1 MNELQNFVFEGF
13 DVRTSFIEGQPVF
26 VGKDVATVLGY
37 SNPSKAVR
45 DHVGSEDKM
54 GVQNGTPSVTDS
66 LGRQQTPTWVNESG
80 VYSLVF
86 GSKLPSARRFKHWV
100 TSVVLPSIREQGMYM
115 EPAKVEQ
122 LLSNPDTM
130 IEILTRYKE
139 SQAEVQ
145 QLNEEKRLMQPKVD
159 YFDDLVERNLLTN
172 FRDTAKELHIG
183 QKAFINWLLEHK
195 YVYRNNGRNKQLK
208 HYAKYDHDLFEYRE
222 SVSEWT
228 DKTFIQTLITP
239 KGRATFKLLLEQGA

>member
-1 MNELQNFVFEGF
+1 MNELHDFSFEGNT
-13 DVRTSFIEGQPVF
+13 VRTIQSGSLTWFAAI
-26 VGKDVATVLGY
+26 DVVESLGL
-37 SNPSKAVR
+37 SN
-45 DHVGSEDKM
+45 
-54 GVQNGTPSVTDS
+54 VTTAIKPLDPDERAKFN
-66 LGRQQTPTWVNESG
+66 LGRQGETNFISEPG
-80 VYSLVF
+80 IY
-86 GSKLPSARRFKHWV
+86 KLIGASRKPAAKRFNRWV
-100 TSVVLPSIREQGMYM
+100 THDVLPSIREQGMYM

-139 SQAEVQ
+139 SQTEVQ
-145 QLNEEKRLMQPKVD
+145 HLQEEKRLMQPKVD
-159 YFDDLVERNLLTN
+159 YFDDLVEQNLLTN

>member
-1 MNELQNFVFEGF
+1 MDDLTNFNFEGNQ
-13 DVRTSFIEGQPVF
+13 VRTVIVDDEPMF
-26 VGKDVATVLGY
+26 VANDVANALGY
-37 SNPSKAVR
+37 VNGNR
-45 DHVGSEDKM
+45 DVNRHVEEEDR
-54 GVQNGTPSVTDS
+54 QNYRNGT
-66 LGRQQTPTWVNESG
+66 LGGNRGMTVITESG

-86 GSKLPSARRFKHWV
+86 GSKLPSAKRFKHWV
-100 TSVVLPSIREQGMYM
+100 TSMVLPTIREQGMYM

>member
-1 MNELQNFVFEGF
+1 MKELQDFSFEGRQ
-13 DVRTSFIEGQPVF
+13 VRTVTIDDQPMF
-26 VGKDVATVLGY
+26 VGKDVANILGY
-37 SNPSKAVR
+37 SETAAMTRRLEDEDFMSAKLAGMNMKSTLINEAGLYSAVL
-45 DHVGSEDKM
+45 GSH
-54 GVQNGTPSVTDS
+54 
-66 LGRQQTPTWVNESG
+66 LES
-80 VYSLVF
+80 
-86 GSKLPSARRFKHWV
+86 AHRFKHWV
-100 TSVVLPSIREQGMYM
+100 THDVLPAIREQGMYM

-130 IEILTRYKE
+130 IEVLTRYKE

-172 FRDTAKELHIG
+172 FRDTAKELHFG

>member
-1 MNELQNFVFEGF
+1 MNELNNFSFEGNE
-13 DVRTSFIEGQPVF
+13 VRTVIIDGEPMF
-26 VGKDVATVLGY
+26 VGKDVANVLGY
-37 SNPSKAVR
+37 QNASKALN
-45 DHVGSEDKM
+45 DHVDSEDKL
-54 GVQNGTPSVTDS
+54 NNESLLS
-66 LGRQQTPTWVNESG
+66 LGQRGGWLVTESG
-80 VYSLVF
+80 VYSLIF
-86 GSKLPSARRFKHWV
+86 GSKLPSAKRFKRWV
-100 TSVVLPSIREQGMYM
+100 TSEVLPNIRKQGMYM

>member
-1 MNELQNFVFEGF
+1 MDDLTNFNFEGNQ
-13 DVRTSFIEGQPVF
+13 VRTVIVDDEPMF
-26 VGKDVATVLGY
+26 VANDVANALGY
-37 SNPSKAVR
+37 VNGNR
-45 DHVGSEDKM
+45 DVNRHVEEEDR
-54 GVQNGTPSVTDS
+54 QNYRNGT
-66 LGRQQTPTWVNESG
+66 LGGNRGMTVITESG
-80 VYSLVF
+80 VYSLIF
-86 GSKLPSARRFKHWV
+86 GSKLPSAKRFKRWV
-100 TSVVLPSIREQGMYM
+100 TSEVLPTIRKQGMYM

-130 IEILTRYKE
+130 IEVLTRYKE

-239 KGRATFKLLLEQGA
+239 KGRATFKLLLEQAS

>member
-1 MNELQNFVFEGF
+1 MNELMNFVFEGS
-13 DVRTSFIEGQPVF
+13 DIRTSLIKDEAVF
-26 VGKDVATVLGY
+26 VGKDVAEVLGY
-37 SNPSKAVR
+37 SNPLKAIR
-45 DHVGSEDKM
+45 DHVDVEDK
-54 GVQNGTPSVTDS
+54 GVNEMDTPGGIQKMIVI
-66 LGRQQTPTWVNESG
+66 NESG

-86 GSKLPSARRFKHWV
+86 GSKLPSAKRFKHWV
-100 TSVVLPSIREQGMYM
+100 TSMVLPAIREQGMYM

-239 KGRATFKLLLEQGA
+239 KGRATFKLLLEQAS

>member
-1 MNELQNFVFEGF
+1 MDDLTNFNFEGNQ
-13 DVRTSFIEGQPVF
+13 VRTVIVDDEPMF
-26 VGKDVATVLGY
+26 VANDVANALGY
-37 SNPSKAVR
+37 VNGNR
-45 DHVGSEDKM
+45 DVNRHVEEEDR
-54 GVQNGTPSVTDS
+54 QNYRNGT
-66 LGRQQTPTWVNESG
+66 LGGNRGMTVITESG
-80 VYSLVF
+80 VYSLIF
-86 GSKLPSARRFKHWV
+86 GSKLPSAKRFKHWV
-100 TSVVLPSIREQGMYM
+100 TSMVLPAIREQGMYM

>member
-1 MNELQNFVFEGF
+1 MDDLTNFNFEGNQ
-13 DVRTSFIEGQPVF
+13 VRTVIVDDEPMF
-26 VGKDVATVLGY
+26 VANDVANALGY
-37 SNPSKAVR
+37 VNGNR
-45 DHVGSEDKM
+45 DVNRHVEEEDR
-54 GVQNGTPSVTDS
+54 QNYRNGT
-66 LGRQQTPTWVNESG
+66 LGGNRGMTVITESG
-80 VYSLVF
+80 VYSLIF
-86 GSKLPSARRFKHWV
+86 GSKLPSAKRFKHWV
-100 TSVVLPSIREQGMYM
+100 TSMVLPAIREQGMYM

-239 KGRATFKLLLEQGA
+239 KGRETFKLLLEQQAS